1 LEIEPGNARFVS
13 DLGWSLLE
21 SGRLSEAQETLSRAV
36 AMDPDDE
43 LARENLR
50 FCVMKLARV
59 AANSATPNQARQR
72 ASRARRSAKSR
83 KSSRAARG

>member
-1 LEIEPGNARFVS
+1 MDLEPDNAKFVS

-21 SGRLSEAQETLSRAV
+21 SGRPSEARETLSRAV

-59 AANSATPNQARQR
+59 PANSATPLRLPKR
-72 ASRARRSAKSR
+72 
-83 KSSRAARG
+83 